1 MTSDQLQKAAREA
14 AEKFSRAVWKGGSR
28 EFRNGRIDTREDF
41 KAGYL
46 AAATAREKEI
56 EELKDALAR
65 LTRTHEEDT
74 NQPAPALRMTP
85 ELERVLQQTIA
96 TAEHFLT
103 MPGTVSGVGQ
113 NLLRDVRAVRAQASQ
128 PVKLEKVRRALKC
141 GQERLNIV
149 FLSEETT
156 TRWNNLFYEALAELD
171 AAEGKAETKEGK

>member
-1 MTSDQLQKAAREA
+1 MTAPLYAVIRPDGTRIDSRPEINMEFSLWSA
-14 AEKFSRAVWKGGSR
+14 AEDLESWWRS
-28 EFRNGRIDTREDF
+28 
-41 KAGYL
+41 
-46 AAATAREKEI
+46 
-56 EELKDALAR
+56 
-65 LTRTHEEDT
+65 
-74 NQPAPALRMTP
+74 QPTPALRMTP